1 MTHFE
6 RKLHEDTGDSF
17 RDALATE
24 SIREFY
30 QKNPWAKWTVV
41 GITVAG
47 SLVGFILSG
56 WLGVVGGLILAA
68 ISYALGPLAVTR
80 VRVITRTR
88 TN

>member
-6 RKLHEDTGDSF
+6 RRLTEDTGDSF

-30 QKNPWAKWTVV
+30 QKNPWAKWAVV
-41 GITVAG
+41 GITVIG
-47 SLVGFILSG
+47 SLVGFVLSG
-56 WLGVVGGLILAA
+56 WPGVLGGFILAA
-68 ISYALGPLAVTR
+68 VSYALGPLAVTK

-88 TN
+88 AD